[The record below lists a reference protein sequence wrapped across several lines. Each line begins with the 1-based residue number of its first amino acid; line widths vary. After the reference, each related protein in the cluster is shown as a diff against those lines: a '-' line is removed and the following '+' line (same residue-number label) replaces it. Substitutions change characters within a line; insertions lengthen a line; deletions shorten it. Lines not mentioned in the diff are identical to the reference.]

1 MTLPI
6 RIPIL
11 AARLER
17 SDDHVCGQFRRQTQH
32 PESVHQA
39 RGAQLDRPCRAAKLQ
54 GKNRTDF
61 ILDAARNAAEEAL
74 LDQALF
80 VVSEEAYAEFVE
92 RLDRPPTPNPR
103 LKRMMQTPAPWD
115 ER

>member
-1 MTLPI
+1 MSAVNSVAKRNTLNL
-6 RIPIL
+6 RIKPEVR
-11 AARLER
+11 RLI
-17 SDDHVCGQFRRQTQH
+17 D
-32 PESVHQA
+32 
-39 RGAQLDRPCRAAKLQ
+39 RAAKLQ

-61 ILDAARNAAEEAL
+61 ILDAARNAAEDAL

-92 RLDRPPTPNPR
+92 RLDRSPAPNPR
-103 LKRMMQTPAPWD
+103 LKKTMQTPAPWD

>member
-1 MTLPI
+1 MSAVNSVAKRDTLNLRI
-6 RIPIL
+6 R
-11 AARLER
+11 
-17 SDDHVCGQFRRQTQH
+17 
-32 PESVHQA
+32 PEV
-39 RGAQLDRPCRAAKLQ
+39 RGLIDRAAKAR

-92 RLDRPPTPNPR
+92 RLDRSPAPNPR
-103 LKRMMQTPAPWD
+103 LKKTMQTPAPWD